1 MCCHLFSNGNL
12 SLRCAAPLQH
22 SHTNANSTHLPATSR
37 TQFPPRLRFL
47 DRQPTTM
54 AATRKATGP
63 APSQAN
69 ASAKNSDA
77 ADISGYTELHA
88 RAEILVAADTKLK
101 QVVEKIRPH
110 PTKLECASAFDPIR
124 DLARDL
130 DAQIDER
137 VPQLA
142 LRQILHQKLA
152 PVGDSRCLEGWTWK
166 ELKDRDVSAA
176 AESLLAT
183 VRRERVIPACS
194 SSSVSAKKYP
204 CVNLHRREPPLL
216 LQQRPRRNAKPS
228 CSSLMT
234 TKTRTKTQQATKTS
248 PPLVEP
254 PGRRRT
260 RSDAAA
266 KVVASHSMIA
276 RQLNI

>member
-1 MCCHLFSNGNL
+1 MH
-12 SLRCAAPLQH
+12 
-22 SHTNANSTHLPATSR
+22 
-37 TQFPPRLRFL
+37 
-47 DRQPTTM
+47 
-54 AATRKATGP
+54 
-63 APSQAN
+63 
-69 ASAKNSDA
+69 
-77 ADISGYTELHA
+77 
-88 RAEILVAADTKLK
+88 
-101 QVVEKIRPH
+101 RPH

-183 VRRERVIPACS
+183 VRRERAIPTCS

-204 CVNLHRREPPLL
+204 CVNLHRRYV
-216 LQQRPRRNAKPS
+216 PRRCGVAGNFPADRRWTPS
-228 CSSLMT
+228 QGTPAPAPATPKKKREAVVLESDDDEDGDEDGDEDAASDDDVAT
-234 TKTRTKTQQATKTS
+234 AGGTPGKKKNTK
-248 PPLVEP
+248 
-254 PGRRRT
+254 RRR
-260 RSDAAA
+260 R
-266 KVVASHSMIA
+266 
-276 RQLNI
+276 